1 MPKINVLPKSVAEL
15 IAAGEVVERPSSAI
29 KELIE
34 NSIDAGAKTITVEI
48 KNGGVK
54 YMRVTDDGCGI
65 QKNDV
70 RTAFISHA
78 TSKIT
83 TGEDLDAIFT
93 LGFRGEALPSIAAV
107 SKLYMLTKTAD
118 EDVGTGIEIEGGE
131 EISFDD
137 AGCPDGTTVI
147 IRDLFY
153 NTPAR
158 MKFLKKDM
166 TEGSYVSDIVS
177 KTAISHPEIRFSLI
191 KDGKRVLSTPGDG
204 KLLSAVYSIFGKEV
218 SEALI
223 PCEYEYKS
231 IKVSGFISKPL
242 NNRPNRN
249 LQYCFVN
256 GRYVRMPVAA
266 AALDEA
272 YKNRIMV
279 GKFPMCFLFV
289 DIPAGKIDVNVHPA
303 KTEIRFSEDTSVF
316 EAVFYAAR
324 SALNYGDTAR
334 PEVTLREKR
343 DVTARKT
350 PEGTQLSF
358 GTAARASNAFRYT
371 VPSEGENQTKPS
383 EKVTAAENKADT
395 VTDRAFVSKQDAV
408 SDSSSVRKQETV
420 SDKASARKPDAASDR
435 AFVSQT
441 ADSLS
446 QLHKEPSEENLIG
459 KTSDSQ
465 EEKPDEGKTGDT
477 HSRILTVEKTV
488 SSEPQTFR
496 DTSGVFNNMLSD
508 REVSEKNGD
517 TVFSSAVPEA
527 RKNIDIICDDN
538 DEEKPSENENGEM
551 SALFAESSAS
561 SAAND
566 NASSHK
572 DIRIVGEI
580 FRTYILVEE
589 NNKLL
594 IIDKHAAHERMIF
607 NKLCET
613 GFSEDSQLLMA
624 PVSVTL
630 SGKEYIAVTENL
642 EVFSKGGFLVEDFG
656 NGTVIV
662 RECPVALVK
671 EDISSL
677 ITEMAGELL
686 KGNMRPVP
694 EKLTWLYH
702 SAACRA
708 AVKAGDELKTEE
720 TEAFVK
726 QLLSDDSIR
735 YCPHGRPVMYE
746 LSQREIEKQ
755 FGRI

>member
-15 IAAGEVVERPSSAI
+15 IAAGEVVERPSSAV

-34 NSIDAGAKTITVEI
+34 NSIDAGATTISVEI

-54 YMRVTDDGCGI
+54 YIRVTDDGCGI
-65 QKNDV
+65 HREDV

-78 TSKIT
+78 TSKISS
-83 TGEDLDAIFT
+83 GEDLDAIFT

-107 SKLYMLTKTAD
+107 SRLSMLTKTKD
-118 EDVGTGIEIEGGE
+118 ELIGTSIEIEGGE
-131 EISFDD
+131 EVSFDD
-137 AGCPDGTTVI
+137 AGCPDGTTII

-191 KDGKRVLSTPGDG
+191 KDGKQVLSTPGNG
-204 KLLSAVYSIFGKEV
+204 ELKSVIFSIFGKDV

-231 IKVSGFISKPL
+231 VKISGYISRPL

-316 EAVFYAAR
+316 EAVFYAAK
-324 SALNYGDTAR
+324 SALNYGDTLR
-334 PEVTLREKR
+334 PEVKLKDKK
-343 DVTARKT
+343 DVAAKKI
-350 PEGTQLSF
+350 PEITQLSF
-358 GTAARASNAFRYT
+358 NETERTNKKEEPPIPDKNENKPLTSIGVTDAIRPDALITDKSNKPFGGFH
-371 VPSEGENQTKPS
+371 SGEKS
-383 EKVTAAENKADT
+383 AENVKT
-395 VTDRAFVSKQDAV
+395 MPVTTENPPEKKEIPVTPFTPSAAV
-408 SDSSSVRKQETV
+408 
-420 SDKASARKPDAASDR
+420 
-435 AFVSQT
+435 
-441 ADSLS
+441 
-446 QLHKEPSEENLIG
+446 
-459 KTSDSQ
+459 
-465 EEKPDEGKTGDT
+465 
-477 HSRILTVEKTV
+477 
-488 SSEPQTFR
+488 FR
-496 DTSGVFNNMLSD
+496 DTSNVFKNMRSEEEVKKAEEENKVKASAFSVNNVPRSILD
-508 REVSEKNGD
+508 IVADSEDEKQETSEIKESETAKD
-517 TVFSSAVPEA
+517 TVSQPHT
-527 RKNIDIICDDN
+527 
-538 DEEKPSENENGEM
+538 EEKRE
-551 SALFAESSAS
+551 F
-561 SAAND
+561 
-566 NASSHK
+566 
-572 DIRIVGEI
+572 RIVGEI

-589 NNKLL
+589 GSKLL

-607 NKLCET
+607 NKISET
-613 GFSEDSQLLMA
+613 GFSEDSQLLLV

-630 SGKEYIAVTENL
+630 SGKEYAVVTENL
-642 EVFSKGGFLVEDFG
+642 DIFSKGGFLVEDFG
-656 NGTVIV
+656 GGTVIV
-662 RECPVALVK
+662 RECPVTLTK
-671 EDISSL
+671 EDIVSV

-686 KGNMRPVP
+686 KGNMKPVP

-702 SAACRA
+702 STACRA
-708 AVKAGDELKTEE
+708 AIKAGDELKPEE
-720 TEAFVK
+720 TEAFIK

-746 LSQREIEKQ
+746 LTKHEIEKQ